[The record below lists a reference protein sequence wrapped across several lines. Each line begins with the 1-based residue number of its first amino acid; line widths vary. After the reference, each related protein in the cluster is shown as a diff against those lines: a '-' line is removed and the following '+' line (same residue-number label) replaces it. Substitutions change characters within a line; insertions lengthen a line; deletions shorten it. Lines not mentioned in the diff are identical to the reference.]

1 MSVIV
6 HCNYVVC
13 YITSEVETLPRTKE
27 IEAVMV
33 FSFDYIIPI
42 KKGFIY
48 VERLGS
54 EIFFAISF
62 L

>member
-1 MSVIV
+1 MPSY
-6 HCNYVVC
+6 NYVVC

-27 IEAVMV
+27 IEAMV

-48 VERLGS
+48 IECLGS
-54 EIFFAISF
+54 EIFFTVSF